1 MQTAPGKGSPAA
13 PGRLEERLRC
23 SRERAKNAMSHFLIF
38 SRCNAERFRR
48 EIRTADSLVSM
59 CRALKNRRMRPASTL
74 CVASRAAQSRQSTT
88 AVPLGFRMLQ
98 PAASPPGGEGSL
110 GRHRCQQPRH
120 ALASGWVGPPS
131 CQHARDRR
139 PHRASVWPRDPWRA
153 SPSRS
158 SRLPCRSAGR
168 PHATRKLMQAA
179 RGNSRQA
186 SRRRSP
192 ARDRSTGCVI
202 VIVGAAGVAAEG
214 QASVSRVAACGREG
228 AAQTWTLWQRPT
240 DALCGCHHPAALLGP
255 LSVQD
260 TMN

>member
-1 MQTAPGKGSPAA
+1 
-13 PGRLEERLRC
+13 
-23 SRERAKNAMSHFLIF
+23 
-38 SRCNAERFRR
+38 
-48 EIRTADSLVSM
+48 M

-240 DALCGCHHPAALLGP
+240 YALCGCHHPAALLGP